1 MKLVQIVFIYLS
13 LSALAEGLLSQGG
26 FGGGFG
32 GFSGIFGIIILLVF
46 LAALSRKPK
55 CPTNYISTSPESNT
69 CIRFFTTEQSYTAAR
84 TACQN
89 DGGDLLKPDLLNF
102 DIVRA
107 LADANK
113 GAGPCDF
120 WIGAREAASGVWS
133 DLNNQSISTLAG
145 LFFENA
151 GDFDDNLANECGVL
165 DHTRSFYLYGETCT
179 NSNCY
184 ICAKNKTL

>member
-1 MKLVQIVFIYLS
+1 MKLVQVVFLCLS

-26 FGGGFG
+26 LGGGFG
-32 GFSGIFGIIILLVF
+32 GISGILGLFVLLIFV
-46 LAALSRKPK
+46 AAISRKPK
-55 CPTNYISTSPESNT
+55 CPTNYTETSPNSDA
-69 CIRFFTTEQSYTAAR
+69 CVRFFTTEKTFADAR

-113 GAGPCDF
+113 GTGPCNF
-120 WIGAREAASGVWS
+120 WIGAREAGDGVWS
-133 DLNNQSISTLAG
+133 DLNGQSISTIAG

-151 GDFDDNLANECGVL
+151 GDYNACAPNECGVL
-165 DHTRSFYLYGETCT
+165 DHTRSFYLYGKNCT
-179 NSNCY
+179 NPKCF
-184 ICAKNKTL
+184 ICQENKTV